1 MKYSPP
7 IFAVILFLLIRFTND
22 LTTGSDYFAHSLRFI
37 AVELIGVLACSY
49 LCFYLAGLWMK
60 YSIRNHVHP
69 VFEYGGVII
78 VTAFLTIAV
87 MGVSHGTSLWREMP
101 DMIIPVTIVTLMS
114 VGLYMSQ
121 KSARLDRMYADA
133 RLREQ
138 EVRNAKNES
147 ELKMLRAQFHPH
159 FLFNMLNSL
168 YFTIDEDNMKAR
180 EMVENMASLLRYQLY
195 ADQKSVPVKRE
206 IEAMESYIA
215 LFRTRFAD
223 TVEIVSVIDRRFGTD
238 KIFPHL
244 LLPLVENAF
253 KHLGGDNRI
262 VNIELKRDFNIIEF
276 SVSNTIPSA
285 LCTAIEESG
294 IGLRN
299 IRRSLELLYKGRYEF
314 STYRTSGKYHAYLKI
329 AL

>member
-1 MKYSPP
+1 MKYSPL
-7 IFAVILFLLIRFTND
+7 IYAVILFLLIRLTND
-22 LTTGSDYFAHSLRFI
+22 LSTGSDYFAHSFRFI
-37 AVELIGVLACSY
+37 AFELIGVLACSY
-49 LCFYLAGLWMK
+49 LCFYLAGLWVK
-60 YSIRNHVHP
+60 CSLRNHVHP
-69 VFEYGGVII
+69 VFEYGAVIL

-87 MGVSHGTSLWREMP
+87 MGVSHGVSLCEEMR
-101 DMIIPVTIVTLMS
+101 DMIIPVIIVTLMS
-114 VGLYMSQ
+114 VGLYMLQ
-121 KSARLDRMYADA
+121 KNVRLDKMYADA

-168 YFTIDEDNMKAR
+168 YFTIDEDNTNAR
-180 EMVENMASLLRYQLY
+180 ETVENMASLLRYQLY

-215 LFRTRFAD
+215 LYRTRFAD
-223 TVEIVSVIDRRFGTD
+223 TVDIVSVIDRRFGSD
-238 KIFPHL
+238 RIFPHL

-253 KHLGGDNRI
+253 KHLGGDKRI
-262 VNIELKRDFNIIEF
+262 VNIDLKRDFNIIEF
-276 SVSNTIPSA
+276 SVSNTIQ
-285 LCTAIEESG
+285 TAQCGAVDESG

-299 IRRSLELLYKGRYEF
+299 IRRSLELMYKGRYEF
-314 STYRTSGKYHAYLKI
+314 SICRTSGKYHAYLKI